1 MGGSYYGFPDI
12 SGFYDMLYGTAGVDF
27 QTLTCMFYGGTSGI
41 QPNGNP
47 PYTVTDFIQI
57 YPKFVGPP
65 TPLTG
70 LVLTAGSPIV
80 TNLTDDQIVGIQV
93 GQLAVNLNSAPKDTL
108 VIAVDPTGLTLT
120 LSVAPT
126 QNDTTLTIYETP
138 FMPIIVIKTYV
149 LLALA
154 SVMNTRY
161 FQSWPMMMA
170 LFIAHYSTLYMR
182 TESGVPNIT
191 AQQVAVSGLTKGII
205 VSRSAGDVSARSEL
219 SNMSTYDEFGA
230 WGETQYGELFIT
242 VARATN
248 MGPIW
253 VP

>member
-27 QTLTCMFYGGTSGI
+27 QTLTLLYYGGASNI

-57 YPKFVGPP
+57 YSKFMGPP

-70 LVLTAGSPIV
+70 IVLTSGSLIV
-80 TNLTDDQIVGIQV
+80 TGLTPAQITGIQP
-93 GQLAVNLNSAPKDTL
+93 GQLVVNLSSVPKDTL
-108 VIAVDPTGLTLT
+108 VASVNSIAGTIT
-120 LSVAPT
+120 LSLAPT
-126 QNDTTLTIYETP
+126 QNDTTLTVYETP

-149 LLALA
+149 VLALA
-154 SVMNTRY
+154 SVMCSRY

-170 LFIAHYSTLYMR
+170 LFIAHYCTLYMR

-205 VSRSAGDVSARSEL
+205 VSRAAGDVSARSDI
-219 SNMSTYDEFGA
+219 SNMQSYDEWGA

>member
-27 QTLTCMFYGGTSGI
+27 QTLTCMFYGGASNI

-57 YPKFVGPP
+57 YPKFIGPP
-65 TPLTG
+65 TPLTSLG
-70 LVLTAGSPIV
+70 LTAGSPIV
-80 TNLTDDQIVGIQV
+80 TNLTTAQIQGLSV
-93 GQLAVNLNSAPKDTL
+93 GQLVVNLNSVPYDTL
-108 VIAVDPTGLTLT
+108 ITAVGSNTIT
-120 LSVAPT
+120 LSNPPT
-126 QNDTTLTIYETP
+126 QNDTVLTVYETP

-149 LLALA
+149 MLALA
-154 SVMNTRY
+154 SVMSTRY

-170 LFIAHYSTLYMR
+170 LFVAHYSTLYMR
-182 TESGVPNIT
+182 TEEGVPNIT

-205 VSRSAGDVSARSEL
+205 VSRSAGDVSARSDI
-219 SNMSTYDEFGA
+219 SNMASYDEWGA

-248 MGPIW
+248 MGPVW